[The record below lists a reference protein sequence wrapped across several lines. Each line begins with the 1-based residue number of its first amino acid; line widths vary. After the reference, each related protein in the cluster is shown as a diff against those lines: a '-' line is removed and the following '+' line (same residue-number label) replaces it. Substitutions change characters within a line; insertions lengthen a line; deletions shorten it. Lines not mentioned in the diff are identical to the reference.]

1 MKRVY
6 NFNAGPCTLPLP
18 VLEQVKEEFLDYQGK
33 GMSIVEM
40 SHRSKEYED
49 IQFGAASMIS
59 QLYDLPDNYK
69 VLFLGGG
76 ATMQFSMIPLN
87 LLPEGRSCDFTVTG
101 SWSKKA
107 LADTRKVGKVNVVF
121 DGEKDNYMALP
132 DPASLKLDP
141 QAAYLHI
148 TSNETIGGV
157 EWPNFPESGKVPII
171 CDMSSDFASR
181 RLSLERFGMIYA
193 GAQKNAGP
201 AGVTIVIL
209 RDDLLER
216 CPETLMAY
224 LSYKIHAAKDS
235 MYNTPPVF
243 AVYMLKLVMEWLL
256 KKGGLA
262 AAEKMAAERSGLV
275 YGAIEK
281 NSAFYRCPV
290 AENCRSKMNVVFRL
304 PTEELENKFVA
315 EAAAGSMIGLKG
327 HRSVGG
333 CRASIYNAMPIAGV
347 KALADL
353 MNDFAAKSG

>member
-18 VLEQVKEEFLDYQGK
+18 VLEQVKEEFLDYRGK

-49 IQFGAASMIS
+49 IQFGAASIIS
-59 QLYDLPDNYK
+59 RLYDLPDNYK

-76 ATMQFSMIPLN
+76 ATLQFSMIPLN

-107 LADTRKVGKVNVVF
+107 LADTKKVGKTNVVF
-121 DGEKDNYMALP
+121 DGEKHNYMVLP
-132 DPASLKLDP
+132 DPAGLKLDP
-141 QAAYLHI
+141 KAAYLHI
-148 TSNETIGGV
+148 TSNETIGGI
-157 EWPNFPESGKVPII
+157 EWTGFPETGDVPII

-181 RLSLERFGMIYA
+181 PLPIEKFGMIYA

-201 AGVTIVIL
+201 SGVTIVIL

-216 CPETLMAY
+216 CPERLMAY

-256 KKGGLA
+256 DKGGLG
-262 AAEKMAAERSGLV
+262 AAEKMATERSGLI

-281 NSAFYRCPV
+281 NSAFYSCPV
-290 AENCRSKMNVVFRL
+290 AGNCRSKMNVVFRL
-304 PTEELENKFVA
+304 PTEELEKQFVA
-315 EAAAGSMIGLKG
+315 EAADEGMIGLKG

-333 CRASIYNAMPIAGV
+333 CRASIYNAMPIDGAR
-347 KALADL
+347 ALADF
-353 MNDFAAKSG
+353 MDDFAVKKG

>member
-18 VLEQVKEEFLDYQGK
+18 VLEQVREEFLDYRGK

-49 IQFGAASMIS
+49 IQFGAASIIS
-59 QLYDLPDNYK
+59 ELYNLPDHYK

-101 SWSKKA
+101 SWSRKA
-107 LADTRKVGKVNVVF
+107 LADTRKVGNANVVF
-121 DGEKDNYMALP
+121 DGEMDNYMALP
-132 DPASLKLDP
+132 DPASLKLAP

-157 EWPNFPESGKVPII
+157 EWHSFPKSGDVPII

-181 RLSLERFGMIYA
+181 RLSLEGFGMIYA

-216 CPETLMAY
+216 CPDTLTAY
-224 LSYKIHAAKDS
+224 LNYKTHAAKDS

-243 AVYMLKLVMEWLL
+243 AVYMVKLVMEWLM

-262 AAEKMAAERSGLV
+262 AAEEMATERSGLV
-275 YGAIEK
+275 YSAIEK
-281 NSAFYRCPV
+281 NSAFYSCPV

-304 PTEELENKFVA
+304 PTEELEKKFVA
-315 EAAAGSMIGLKG
+315 EASAGGMIGLKG

-333 CRASIYNAMPIAGV
+333 CRASIYNAMPIAGAR
-347 KALADL
+347 ALADF
-353 MNDFAAKSG
+353 MDDFAEKNG